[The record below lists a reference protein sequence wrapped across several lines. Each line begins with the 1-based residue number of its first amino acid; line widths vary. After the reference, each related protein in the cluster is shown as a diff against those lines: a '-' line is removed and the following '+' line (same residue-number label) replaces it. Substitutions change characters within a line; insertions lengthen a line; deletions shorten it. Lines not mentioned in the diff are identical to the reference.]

1 VIAVAL
7 HDVEPRS
14 FRRCVQIRAWLA
26 TRGVDRVT
34 LLVIP
39 APRLHPFDSVS
50 PELADWLRGRR
61 SAGDCVAQHGLRH
74 LRTQRSGP
82 LRSLH
87 ARLAGGPAAEFA
99 GLDAD
104 GSAATVDAG
113 RAVLGAAGLTARGF
127 VAPAYLYTPALRTA
141 LATRFDWWADRW
153 TVQTPRGR
161 VRAPAL
167 CLGSSTELRQRTSPA
182 LVRALAR
189 VAARGPLRLDVHPA
203 DFDRPQ
209 HIATLERLIEQAAG
223 RESVTYET
231 LASGAG
237 RRTAGAAPRPRAA
250 TTSAAAPAPPPR
262 RREWSA

>member
-14 FRRCVQIRAWLA
+14 FKRCTQIRDWLA
-26 TRGVDRVT
+26 LRGVDRVT

-74 LRTQRSGP
+74 LRTQRTGP

-87 ARLAGGPAAEFA
+87 AVLAGGPAAEFA
-99 GLDAD
+99 GLDEDA
-104 GSAATVDAG
+104 SAATVDAG
-113 RAVLGAAGLTARGF
+113 RAVLGAAGLSARGF
-127 VAPAYLYTPALRTA
+127 VAPAYLYTPALRAA
-141 LATRFDWWADRW
+141 LPARFDWWADRW
-153 TVQTPRGR
+153 TVHTPSGR
-161 VRAPAL
+161 LRAPAL
-167 CLGSSTELRQRTSPA
+167 CLGTSTDLRRRTSPV
-182 LVRALAR
+182 LVRALAWL
-189 VAARGPLRLDVHPA
+189 ARSGPLRLDVHPA
-203 DFDRPQ
+203 DFDRPR
-209 HIATLERLIEQAAG
+209 HVASLERVLDLAAG
-223 RESVTYET
+223 RECVTYES

-237 RRTAGAAPRPRAA
+237 RRTAGGAPRPRAA
-250 TTSAAAPAPPPR
+250 GSSAGAPARRPR

>member
-1 VIAVAL
+1 MIAVAL
-7 HDVEPRS
+7 HDLEPRS
-14 FRRCVQIRAWLA
+14 FRRCAQIREWLA

-74 LRTQRSGP
+74 LRTQRSDP

-87 ARLAGGPAAEFA
+87 AKLAGGRAAEFA

-104 GSAATVDAG
+104 ASAATIDAG
-113 RAVLGAAGLTARGF
+113 RAVLGAAGLSARGF
-127 VAPAYLYTPALRTA
+127 VAPAYLYTPALRAA
-141 LATRFDWWADRW
+141 LPTRFDWWADRW
-153 TVQTPRGR
+153 AVHTPRGR
-161 VRAPAL
+161 LRAPAL

-203 DFDRPQ
+203 DFDRPK
-209 HIATLERLIEQAAG
+209 HIATLERVIEQAAG
-223 RESVTYET
+223 RECVTYEG
-231 LASGAG
+231 LASGVG
-237 RRTAGAAPRPRAA
+237 QTAGAVPRPRAA
-250 TTSAAAPAPPPR
+250 TTSPAAPAAPPR